1 MTMSADIIPPLALSR
16 LLRPCSAPTAE
27 FRCAPNECFSLA
39 GEALCRFWYALAEVE
54 EMARSRCF
62 KCGNHEFEMKE
73 VEPRGSN
80 YKFLFI
86 QCTRCGGVVGVV
98 NNSHLPSMLR
108 KIGEKLGV
116 KMDF

>member
-1 MTMSADIIPPLALSR
+1 
-16 LLRPCSAPTAE
+16 
-27 FRCAPNECFSLA
+27 
-39 GEALCRFWYALAEVE
+39 
-54 EMARSRCF
+54 
-62 KCGNHEFEMKE
+62 MKE

-86 QCTRCGGVVGVV
+86 QCTSCGGVVGVV

>member
-1 MTMSADIIPPLALSR
+1 
-16 LLRPCSAPTAE
+16 
-27 FRCAPNECFSLA
+27 
-39 GEALCRFWYALAEVE
+39 
-54 EMARSRCF
+54 MARSRCF